1 MRRTNS
7 IFTSVALATLAGTA
21 SAGVSL
27 PAFDFVL
34 SENGNAVYSTAAN
47 PGSWIAVP
55 QAGGA
60 WLVQGNYISGTVSL
74 DFQLTLKADPFC
86 TSNFNLT
93 NTSGALGF
101 YSTSLTLAVTPVAAP
116 SNYQGGISGSIG
128 DNSSSFDGATLTATP
143 GAFYTSLIDG
153 VPFQT
158 LHPAGTTVVEPFGG
172 LTANIPA
179 DNYFGSGGPGV
190 VSTIGIRNDFSLTAD
205 DSVGMVSRFDI
216 IPAPGAA
223 SMLGLA
229 GLAAIR
235 RRR

>member
-7 IFTSVALATLAGTA
+7 ILASVTLAILAGSA

-34 SENGNAVYSTAAN
+34 SENGNAVYSAAAN

-60 WLVQGNYISGTVSL
+60 WLVQGAYISGTVSL
-74 DFQLTLKADPFC
+74 DFQLTLKADPFA

-128 DNSSSFDGATLTATP
+128 DNSSTFDGAALTAFP
-143 GAFYTSLIDG
+143 GAFYTALVDG
-153 VPFQT
+153 AP
-158 LHPAGTTVVEPFGG
+158 LHQLYPTGSSVVEPFGG
-172 LTANIPA
+172 LTADLPA
-179 DNYFGSGGPGV
+179 LNYALGGGPAV
-190 VSTIGIRNDFSLTAD
+190 VGTIGIRNDFTLTAD

-229 GLAAIR
+229 GFAAIR